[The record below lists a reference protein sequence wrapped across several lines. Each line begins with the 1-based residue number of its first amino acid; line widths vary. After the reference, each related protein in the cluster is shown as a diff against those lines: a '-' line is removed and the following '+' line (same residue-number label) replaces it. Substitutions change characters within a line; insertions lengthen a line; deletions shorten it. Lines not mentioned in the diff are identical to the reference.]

1 MNNALIIKQFD
12 ESPDEEGFARIVDNI
27 FAKPAYVAYPYNFVD
42 GSLIHLE
49 LRDQDP
55 LKINPIAIQ
64 SNNEISEIFS
74 DNLMLSESW
83 KSISR
88 MNRAIEFKLLGSEEN
103 PWQSAIPDP
112 VTGNIYLFKLIMRHG
127 IPYLDGSI
135 LIDDLLNN
143 ISFRNTES
151 YAWFGKNTQG
161 LELLSD
167 KFDLLLRLKKDSC
180 REIVFDF
187 DDYSPEFVTEEYEV
201 FRQYYPFNRTFGG
214 PDND

>member
-12 ESPDEEGFARIVDNI
+12 ESPDEGFDRIAHNI
-27 FAKPAYVAYPYNFVD
+27 FAKPAYVAYPYNFID
-42 GSLIHLE
+42 GALIHLE
-49 LRDQDP
+49 LREQDP
-55 LKINPIAIQ
+55 LQINPIPIKSSPNQ
-64 SNNEISEIFS
+64 ISEIFA

-88 MNRAIEFKLLGSEEN
+88 MNRAIEFKLLGSEES

-135 LIDDLLNN
+135 TIEDLLEN
-143 ISFRNTES
+143 ISFRTTDS
-151 YAWFGKNTQG
+151 YAWFGSDTKG
-161 LELLSD
+161 LQILSD
-167 KFDLLLRLKKDSC
+167 KYDLLLRLSKGSY
-180 REIVFDF
+180 RELNFEF
-187 DDYSPEFVTEEYEV
+187 ADYSPDIVSDAYKI
-201 FRQYYPFNRTFGG
+201 FRQHYPFNQTVGG